1 MDLHM
6 RGKTAL
12 VTGASSGIG
21 AGVARVLASEGVRLA
36 VTGRRAER
44 LQTLASSIVQ
54 AGGVAPVVVP
64 GDITNRDEAASI
76 ARQSLDELGGVDILA
91 HVMGGSSTPG
101 GGFVALTD
109 EHWISELSLNLLAA
123 VRLDRLPIPT

>member
-64 GDITNRDEAASI
+64 GDITNRDEAAAAEFVI
-76 ARQSLDELGGVDILA
+76 AG
-91 HVMGGSSTPG
+91 
-101 GGFVALTD
+101 
-109 EHWISELSLNLLAA
+109 
-123 VRLDRLPIPT
+123 LDRLGKPVGELRA